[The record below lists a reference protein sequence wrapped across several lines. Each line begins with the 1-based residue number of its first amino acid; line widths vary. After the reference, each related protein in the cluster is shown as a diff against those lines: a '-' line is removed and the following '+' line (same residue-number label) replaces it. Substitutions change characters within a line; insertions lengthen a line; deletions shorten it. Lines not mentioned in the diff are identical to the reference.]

1 MLRTYKTI
9 TLSFPPDLL
18 KKLERLAKRENE
30 TKSEFVRESIK
41 HRIEELELKYLQRQL
56 AQQGAKMGINTEADV
71 DRVIHEYHKEESK
84 RVR

>member
-1 MLRTYKTI
+1 MRTYKTI

-30 TKSEFVRESIK
+30 TKSEFVRESIR

-56 AQQGAKMGINTEADV
+56 TRQGAKMGINTEADV
-71 DRVIHEYHKEESK
+71 DRVIHEYHKEGSK
-84 RVR
+84 RIR